1 MVYIATDIFPLKR
14 LVFLGDSKKLLM
26 TFSRAAIRKFG
37 YELQKAQAGEQPSD
51 SKSMKSI
58 GPGVEE
64 IRVRNVPSD
73 LPGAKTGGRVRS
85 ARVSKGV
92 AGNKPARPRTRAKA
106 SGRAL
111 VTSGRKGEPDYQE
124 FDTVWDALGFSPQEA
139 ANLEARSTLMLQ
151 LDKLIKKNGWTQASA
166 AKRCGVSQPRINDLL
181 RGRIDK
187 FSIDALVI
195 MAAHLGQKV
204 HIQLEAA

>member
-1 MVYIATDIFPLKR
+1 
-14 LVFLGDSKKLLM
+14 
-26 TFSRAAIRKFG
+26 
-37 YELQKAQAGEQPSD
+37 
-51 SKSMKSI
+51 
-58 GPGVEE
+58 
-64 IRVRNVPSD
+64 
-73 LPGAKTGGRVRS
+73 
-85 ARVSKGV
+85 
-92 AGNKPARPRTRAKA
+92 
-106 SGRAL
+106 
-111 VTSGRKGEPDYQE
+111 
-124 FDTVWDALGFSPQEA
+124 
-139 ANLEARSTLMLQ
+139 MLQ